1 MGSEAWPA
9 QGGIA
14 QNFGKGPV
22 AISVATLC
30 LGGIIAVIVSLLQGN
45 WNFAA
50 GLMWWLYMLGA
61 SFLGAAIGLI
71 FAVPRAR
78 AEYAAES
85 SERYAPNSNLEQ
97 ISDWLTKILVGA
109 GLVELKSL
117 PGGLAAIGAF
127 LGKDLAVANPTAFAL
142 SAIVYGTGAG
152 FGIGYLWTRLKLRVL
167 LESSDRDAAEIAR
180 RTQAVTANLKKTVT
194 KEPGA
199 RPESEADLKK
209 AARSAVEKTAR
220 ADPGE
225 FPPILWVDDEPKNNA
240 GVVSAL
246 ASLGI
251 RVEQATSTQE
261 GLAKAAELEY
271 GLVISDLGRPEGG
284 AINPVAGMD
293 LIKQLRAEGSDVPF
307 IIFSTWR
314 ALELKADL
322 MRAGALLVTNRTAEV
337 FDRAVSIVTRGS

>member
-1 MGSEAWPA
+1 MGPATWPA
-9 QGGIA
+9 QGGTA
-14 QNFGKGPV
+14 QNFGKAPV

-45 WNFAA
+45 WNVAA
-50 GLMWWLYMLGA
+50 GLMWWLYMLGS

-78 AEYAAES
+78 AEYLAEA

-117 PGGLAAIGAF
+117 PGGLAATGAF

-142 SAIVYGTGAG
+142 SAIIYGICAG
-152 FGIGYLWTRLKLRVL
+152 FGIVYLWTRLKLRVL

-180 RTQAVTANLKKTVT
+180 RTQDIADNLKKTVT
-194 KEPGA
+194 KEPGS

-209 AARSAVEKTAR
+209 AAKSAVEKTAL
-220 ADPGE
+220 ANPDE
-225 FPPILWVDDEPKNNA
+225 FPPILWVDDEPQNNA
-240 GVVSAL
+240 GVVWAL
-246 ASLGI
+246 TSLGI

-261 GLAKAAELEY
+261 GLAKSAELEY
-271 GLVISDLGRPEGG
+271 GLVISDLGR
-284 AINPVAGMD
+284 
-293 LIKQLRAEGSDVPF
+293 R
-307 IIFSTWR
+307 
-314 ALELKADL
+314 
-322 MRAGALLVTNRTAEV
+322 
-337 FDRAVSIVTRGS
+337 